1 MQIALKDIM
10 PILFFV
16 LFIITD
22 VQAQDYA
29 PSSADRTSASIY
41 VYNRIDEDQY
51 PDTNIRAEQF
61 QAQIDEITSG
71 SYVVTSVGD
80 IISALKNKKNLPDRT
95 IALSFDGGYKSFFEI
110 AYPLLER
117 HDLPYTLFISTDHI
131 DSDNPQYMNWSEL
144 RKIAKSDLAT
154 IGIMPSSYTR
164 IYNEDDNEIRRQ
176 INKAKTRYREELGK
190 QPAYF
195 TYPFGE
201 HNAKFRDIVEKSGFI
216 AAFGQQSSVLNST
229 DDIYS
234 LPRFAMT
241 ETFGNIA
248 RFRLTANALPLAATI
263 TSPTATMLDKPLET
277 VRLKISED
285 ITAEQIEDISCFIS
299 GAGKAAI
306 ENNTPHELIIT
317 TDYPVDSERIRL
329 NCTLPLPISGN
340 LDEKRWRWF
349 GALFIYQRDA
359 AMAQDM
365 SSSAN

>member
-1 MQIALKDIM
+1 MQIALKDIL
-10 PILFFV
+10 PVLFFM

-71 SYVVTSVGD
+71 NYVVKPVSE
-80 IISALKNKKNLPDRT
+80 IIDALKNKKNLPDRT
-95 IALSFDGGYKSFFEI
+95 IALSFDGGYKSFFDI

-131 DSDNPQYMNWSEL
+131 DSDNPQYMSWSEL

-154 IGIMPSSYTR
+154 IGIMPSSYAR
-164 IYNEDDNEIRRQ
+164 IYNEEDSEIRRQ

-190 QPAYF
+190 QPEYF

-201 HNAKFRDIVEKSGFI
+201 HNAKYRDIVEKSGFI
-216 AAFGQQSSVLNST
+216 AAFGQQSSVLNSS
-229 DDIYS
+229 DDLYS

-241 ETFGNIA
+241 ETFGNIS
-248 RFRLTANALPLAATI
+248 RFRLTANALPLAASI
-263 TSPTATMLDKPLET
+263 TSPQTTMLKEPLKT
-277 VRLKISED
+277 VHLKISED
-285 ITAEQIEDISCFIS
+285 ITAEQLEDISCFIS
-299 GAGKAAI
+299 GAGKADI
-306 ENNTPHELIIT
+306 EKTTAHELIIT

-329 NCTLPLPISGN
+329 NCTLPLPTSGN

-349 GALFIYQRDA
+349 GALFIYQRDT
-359 AMAQDM
+359 AMVHSM
-365 SSSAN
+365 NGNN